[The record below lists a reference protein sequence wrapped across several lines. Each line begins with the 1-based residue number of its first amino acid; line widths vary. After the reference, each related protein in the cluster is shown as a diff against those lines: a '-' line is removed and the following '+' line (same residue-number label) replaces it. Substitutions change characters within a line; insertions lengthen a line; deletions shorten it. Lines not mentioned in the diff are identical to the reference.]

1 MLSGDQLSPSLSNVV
16 VVGTG
21 YVGLS
26 SGACFAHLGH
36 RVICVDNDK
45 AKLDAIESGHLPIYE
60 PGLEEIVAEQ
70 IGIGNLKLSND
81 LRKAVSG
88 AEFVFL
94 CLPTPPQSDG
104 SADVSILL
112 SVVET
117 LSNFIPAGV
126 VVINKSTVPVT
137 SSRLVQLLLGDDNP
151 VVANPEFLREG
162 SAVSDFLNPDRIV
175 IGSNDKQAAELVAG
189 LYSRLDAPI
198 VFTDPASAE
207 TIKYMANSFLAA
219 KISFVNEV
227 ARFSHYVGADA
238 NEVLRGL
245 SFDDRIGSQYLSP
258 GPGWGGSCF
267 PKDTKAL
274 LASARSIGLE
284 LPMVENAI
292 RSNEMHLDFIVE
304 TIRKEA
310 DSYGNPVIAILGLSF
325 KAMTD
330 DVRESPAVRISEN
343 LRDLGYTLRSYDPM
357 ANGPDSLSA
366 TRVSSVKEAL
376 RGAHITVVLTEWPE
390 FAGLNP
396 STLRPLMVGKTVIDT
411 RYIVDKRRFE
421 GTEFQLLTIG

>member
-1 MLSGDQLSPSLSNVV
+1 LASARNNVV

-21 YVGLS
+21 YVGLT
-26 SGACFAHLGH
+26 SGACLATLGH
-36 RVICVDNDK
+36 QVICIDNDQT
-45 AKLDAIESGHLPIYE
+45 KLKAIESGNLPIYE
-60 PGLEEIVAEQ
+60 PGLDEIVSEQ
-70 IGIGNLKLSND
+70 LSNGNLRLSSD
-81 LRKAVSG
+81 LQTAVSD

-104 SADVSILL
+104 SADISILL

-117 LSNFIPAGV
+117 LRSFIPAGV

-137 SSRLVQLLLGDDNP
+137 SSRQVQLLLGDDNP

-175 IGSNDKQAAELVAG
+175 IGSENLLAAQLVAD
-189 LYSRLDAPI
+189 LYASLNAPI

-227 ARFSHYVGADA
+227 ARFSHHVGADA
-238 NEVLRGL
+238 QEVLRGL
-245 SFDDRIGSQYLSP
+245 SFDERIGSQYLSP

-274 LASARSIGLE
+274 LASARLFGLE
-284 LPMVENAI
+284 MPMVENAVH
-292 RSNEMHLDFIVE
+292 SNELHFEFIVE

-310 DSYGNPVIAILGLSF
+310 DTYASPVIAVLGLSF

-330 DVRESPAVRISEN
+330 DVRESPAVRIAEN
-343 LRDLGYTLRSYDPM
+343 LKNLGYTLQAYDPM
-357 ANGPDSLSA
+357 AKGPESLA
-366 TRVSSVKEAL
+366 DTRVQSVDDAL
-376 RGAHITVVLTEWPE
+376 RGAHVTVILTEWAE
-390 FAGLNP
+390 FADIEP
-396 STLRPLMVGKTVIDT
+396 SKLSSLMIGRSVVDS
-411 RYIVDKRRFE
+411 RYIIDKRLFE
-421 GTEFQLLTIG
+421 AADFRVLTVG

>member
-1 MLSGDQLSPSLSNVV
+1 MASARNNVV

-21 YVGLS
+21 YVGLT
-26 SGACFAHLGH
+26 SGACLATLGH
-36 RVICVDNDK
+36 QVICIDNDQT
-45 AKLDAIESGHLPIYE
+45 KLKAIESGNLPIYE
-60 PGLEEIVAEQ
+60 PGLDEIVSEQ
-70 IGIGNLKLSND
+70 LSNGNLRLSSD
-81 LRKAVSG
+81 LQTAVSD

-104 SADVSILL
+104 SADISILL

-117 LSNFIPAGV
+117 LRSFIPAGV

-137 SSRLVQLLLGDDNP
+137 SSRQVQLLLGDDNP

-175 IGSNDKQAAELVAG
+175 IGSENLLAAQLVAD
-189 LYSRLDAPI
+189 LYASLNAPI

-227 ARFSHYVGADA
+227 ARFSHHVGADA
-238 NEVLRGL
+238 QEVLRGL
-245 SFDDRIGSQYLSP
+245 SFDERIGSQYLSP

-274 LASARSIGLE
+274 LASARLFGLE
-284 LPMVENAI
+284 MPMVENAVH
-292 RSNEMHLDFIVE
+292 SNELHFEFIVE

-310 DSYGNPVIAILGLSF
+310 DTYASPVIAVLGLSF

-330 DVRESPAVRISEN
+330 DVRESPAVRIAEN
-343 LRDLGYTLRSYDPM
+343 LKNLGYTLQAYDPM
-357 ANGPDSLSA
+357 AKGPESLA
-366 TRVSSVKEAL
+366 DTRVQSVDDAL
-376 RGAHITVVLTEWPE
+376 RGAHVTVILTEWAE
-390 FAGLNP
+390 FADIEP
-396 STLRPLMVGKTVIDT
+396 SKLSSLMIGRSVVDS
-411 RYIVDKRRFE
+411 RYIIDKRLFE
-421 GTEFQLLTIG
+421 AADFRVLTVG

>member
-1 MLSGDQLSPSLSNVV
+1 MASARNNVV

-21 YVGLS
+21 YVGLT
-26 SGACFAHLGH
+26 SGACLATLGH
-36 RVICVDNDK
+36 QVICVDNDQT
-45 AKLDAIESGHLPIYE
+45 KLKAIESGNLPIYE
-60 PGLEEIVAEQ
+60 PGLDEIVSEQ
-70 IGIGNLKLSND
+70 LSNGNLKLSSD
-81 LRKAVSG
+81 LQTAVSD

-104 SADVSILL
+104 SADISILL

-117 LSNFIPAGV
+117 LRSFIPAGV

-137 SSRLVQLLLGDDNP
+137 SSRQVQLLLGDDNP

-175 IGSNDKQAAELVAG
+175 IGSESQQAAQLVAG
-189 LYSRLDAPI
+189 LYGSLSAPI

-227 ARFSHYVGADA
+227 ARFSHHVGADA
-238 NEVLRGL
+238 QEVLRGL
-245 SFDDRIGSQYLSP
+245 SFDERIGSQYLSP

-274 LASARSIGLE
+274 LASARSFGLE
-284 LPMVENAI
+284 MPMVENAI
-292 RSNEMHLDFIVE
+292 HSNELHFEFIVE

-310 DSYGNPVIAILGLSF
+310 DTYASPVIAVLGLSF

-330 DVRESPAVRISEN
+330 DVRESPAVRIAEN
-343 LRDLGYTLRSYDPM
+343 LKNLGYTLQAYDPM
-357 ANGPDSLSA
+357 AKGPESLA
-366 TRVSSVKEAL
+366 DTRVQSVEDAL
-376 RGAHITVVLTEWPE
+376 RGAHVTVILTEWAE
-390 FAGLNP
+390 FADIEP
-396 STLRPLMVGKTVIDT
+396 SKLSSLMIGRSVVDS
-411 RYIVDKRRFE
+411 RYIIDKRLFE
-421 GTEFQLLTIG
+421 AADFRVLTVG